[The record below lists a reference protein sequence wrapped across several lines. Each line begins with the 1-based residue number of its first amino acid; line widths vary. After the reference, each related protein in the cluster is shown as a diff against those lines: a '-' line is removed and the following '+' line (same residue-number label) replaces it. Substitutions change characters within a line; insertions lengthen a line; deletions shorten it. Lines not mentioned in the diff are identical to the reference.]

1 MMKNTLNSIC
11 IIFLVILLL
20 DTDWNFKLPTVD
32 TADTVAVVYESSDI
46 IPLPYVTGALGK
58 LQADGLQTR
67 IFDKDVITGTG
78 QVPKDLQDAID
89 KAIQNGLPALVI
101 LSNGKVIKVQDLPK
115 TESEIIEAAK

>member
-1 MMKNTLNSIC
+1 MKNTLNSIC

>member
-1 MMKNTLNSIC
+1 MKNTLNSIC
-11 IIFLVILLL
+11 IILLVILLL

-46 IPLPYVTGALGK
+46 IPPPYVTGALGK

-101 LSNGKVIKVQDLPK
+101 LSDGKVIKVQDLPK